1 MNKALVK
8 PIIID
13 IRKPIYGKAVLSR
26 DDKGVITNEGQE
38 VSFIDVNDFK
48 KTIISI
54 REQGFQIVTVK
65 EYGSFSGKEDKEV
78 KKLVDDTIKEI
89 FTAEKDPNAK
99 LGEILEEQKK
109 ENEEL
114 KAQIAEMQEQINVI
128 LQVKEEEK
136 EPKK

>member
-26 DDKGVITNEGQE
+26 DDKGTITNEGQE

-48 KTIISI
+48 KTIVSI

-65 EYGSFSGKEDKEV
+65 EYGSFSVKEDKEV
-78 KKLVDDTIKEI
+78 KKLVDDSIKEL
-89 FTAEKDPNAK
+89 FTAKKDPNAK